1 MLSNEKSREFIALV
15 GAAAAPRAFAARRRH
30 IAKDR
35 QMLFRIGISLG
46 DVMIEGDDILVASEK
61 FKFAH
66 IDGMRDN
73 IAQALDRAC
82 PSA

>member
-46 DVMIEGDDILVASEK
+46 DVMIEETTSLSLPKSLSSRVSMVD
-61 FKFAH
+61 
-66 IDGMRDN
+66 
-73 IAQALDRAC
+73 
-82 PSA
+82 